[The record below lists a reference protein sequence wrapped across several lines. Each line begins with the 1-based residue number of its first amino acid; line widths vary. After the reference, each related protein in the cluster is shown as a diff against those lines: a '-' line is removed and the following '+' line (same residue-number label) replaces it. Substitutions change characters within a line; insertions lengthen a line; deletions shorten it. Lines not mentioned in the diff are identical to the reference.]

1 MSITNYDLD
10 ESIVRDFYKQ
20 NDNVILKLEGAMTS
34 TEKYID
40 GVLTLHSVSNVLIK
54 INPKDNI
61 NPNQDIGM
69 FSESGEL
76 LGIKIENHRISFLI
90 EWNNFVTHIDN
101 TISYAMNFDNL
112 TWQTIGEERE
122 TLVNMNSD

>member
-1 MSITNYDLD
+1 MRIDNYYINN
-10 ESIVRDFYKQ
+10 SIVIDFYKQ
-20 NDNVILKLEGAMTS
+20 NDNVILKLEGAMTP

-54 INPKDNI
+54 VNPKDNI

-69 FSESGEL
+69 FRESGEL

-90 EWNNFVTHIDN
+90 EWDNFVTHIDN

-112 TWQTIGEERE
+112 TWQTVGEERE